1 MDAVAATGSG
11 KLTRRARLAGGEVAW
26 DVFGEGP
33 PVVLVHGT
41 PTSSYLW
48 RNVAPALA
56 GRFTV
61 YVFDLPGYGDSPAR
75 RDGRISIASHAETL
89 VELLVEWGL
98 EDAAV
103 AGHDIGGAVVL
114 RAHLLHERPFR
125 QIALLDAVVLAPWIT
140 PTTRHIQQHLDVYRT
155 MPTHIFERVTAA
167 HLRTAVKRPLDVAA
181 FAAYQEQWQGERGQA
196 AYLEKIAQFDE
207 DHTREL
213 EPLLGTIRVPVL
225 VVWGGDDA
233 WLDPGIAR
241 RLGEL
246 IPHARVQVLPDA
258 GHFVMEDAPEDV
270 AQALATFFEA
280 GASS

>member
-1 MDAVAATGSG
+1 
-11 KLTRRARLAGGEVAW
+11 
-26 DVFGEGP
+26 
-33 PVVLVHGT
+33 
-41 PTSSYLW
+41 
-48 RNVAPALA
+48 
-56 GRFTV
+56 
-61 YVFDLPGYGDSPAR
+61 
-75 RDGRISIASHAETL
+75 
-89 VELLVEWGL
+89 
-98 EDAAV
+98 
-103 AGHDIGGAVVL
+103 
-114 RAHLLHERPFR
+114 
-125 QIALLDAVVLAPWIT
+125 
-140 PTTRHIQQHLDVYRT
+140 